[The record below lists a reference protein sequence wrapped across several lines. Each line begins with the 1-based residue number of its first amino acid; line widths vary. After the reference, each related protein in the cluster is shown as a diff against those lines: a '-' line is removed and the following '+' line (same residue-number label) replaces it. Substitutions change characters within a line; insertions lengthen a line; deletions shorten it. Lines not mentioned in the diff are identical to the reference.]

1 MLQWAKVIMS
11 MERSVPPH
19 KCKEYLEAYSITVSA
34 KEPARPTKSRLVPRI
49 TARSTQSLS
58 APRITASRE
67 VYSITFSIKDHR
79 EAYLITAS
87 AKVHR
92 EDN

>member
-34 KEPARPTKSRLVPRI
+34 K
-49 TARSTQSLS
+49 
-58 APRITASRE
+58 
-67 VYSITFSIKDHR
+67 DHR
-79 EAYLITAS
+79 EA
-87 AKVHR
+87 
-92 EDN
+92 N

>member
-34 KEPARPTKSRLVPRI
+34 KDHCEA
-49 TARSTQSLS
+49 
-58 APRITASRE
+58 
-67 VYSITFSIKDHR
+67 YSITVSAKDHR
-79 EAYLITAS
+79 EA
-87 AKVHR
+87 
-92 EDN
+92 N